1 MSTERRKRM
10 DGFSPSS
17 PRSLVPL
24 VPKLRLGMRP
34 AKLCFAN
41 PGVTSADIDN
51 AEAELWDRVP
61 KQSLGTSTHQPVRI
75 SATCATALAGC

>member
-10 DGFSPSS
+10 DGFSASS

-41 PGVTSADIDN
+41 PGVTSADIER
-51 AEAELWDRVP
+51 AREAELPGPGSQAELGNQFKPWLFPSPDR
-61 KQSLGTSTHQPVRI
+61 G
-75 SATCATALAGC
+75 